1 MIPFTE
7 NNNRVNN
14 IIKDIAYKHGLTA
27 EQGYDI
33 MRHEF
38 EFVRQVMNQTEEFEP
53 LTHKSVNLMYIGA
66 FNLKNRVRK
75 IALLYE

>member
-1 MIPFTE
+1 MFTDY
-7 NNNRVNN
+7 NNRVNN

-38 EFVRQVMNQTEEFEP
+38 EFVKQVINEAKELDAQTQ
-53 LTHKSVNLMYIGA
+53 KSVNLMYIGA
-66 FNLKNRVRK
+66 FKVKNRIKK
-75 IALLYE
+75 IALGYE

>member
-53 LTHKSVNLMYIGA
+53 LTHKSVNLMYIGT